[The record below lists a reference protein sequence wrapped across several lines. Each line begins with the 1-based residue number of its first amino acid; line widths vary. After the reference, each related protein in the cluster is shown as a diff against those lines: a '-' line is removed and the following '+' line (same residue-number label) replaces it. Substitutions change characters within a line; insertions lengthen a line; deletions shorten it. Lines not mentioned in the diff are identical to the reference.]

1 MKRLTSHRAAF
12 TLLEIMLV
20 VIIIALLMGAAI
32 WGMAGNLEDAQ
43 KTRVQADI
51 NSLTTQLTIYQA
63 QNGFLPSTEQGLK
76 ALMVKPDSEPKPRSW
91 RVYMNSI
98 PDDPWKSPYIYIQPG
113 KHNPGSFD
121 LFSAGKDRKPD
132 TADDV
137 GNWKQADT

>member
-43 KTRVQADI
+43 KTRVQADV

-91 RVYMNSI
+91 RPYMKSI
-98 PDDPWKSPYIYIQPG
+98 PNDPWDSPYFYIQPG
-113 KHNPGSFD
+113 RHNPDSFD

-137 GNWKQADT
+137 GNWKPAGT

>member
-43 KTRVQADI
+43 KTRVQADV

-91 RVYMNSI
+91 RPYMKSI
-98 PDDPWKSPYIYIQPG
+98 PNDPWDSPYLYIQPG
-113 KHNPGSFD
+113 RHNPDSFD

-137 GNWKQADT
+137 GNWKPAGT